1 MGRDTVD
8 KALMFSKQSDEW
20 STPQALF
27 EALNAEFAFDLDAAA
42 DRKNAKC
49 DDFLARNALSLD
61 WDTYGLCVGPSVFL
75 NPPYSKCREFIAKAA
90 WEASKGC
97 TVVCLVPS
105 RTDTRW
111 FHDHV
116 WDRDR
121 HRPQP
126 GVEVRFLKGRLK
138 FSGAKAGAPFPSMI
152 VVFRPPMSDGTARR
166 G

>member
-8 KALMFSKQSDEW
+8 KALMFSKKSDEW

-75 NPPYSKCREFIAKAA
+75 NPP
-90 WEASKGC
+90 
-97 TVVCLVPS
+97 
-105 RTDTRW
+105 
-111 FHDHV
+111 
-116 WDRDR
+116 
-121 HRPQP
+121 
-126 GVEVRFLKGRLK
+126 
-138 FSGAKAGAPFPSMI
+138 
-152 VVFRPPMSDGTARR
+152 
-166 G
+166 